1 MRYKIGFKQFGS
13 KNWVGGQ
20 NYLRNVTSII
30 NSRLKNKI
38 ELKYIKTEK
47 ESLKDIDINKFD
59 STVIIKK
66 NKNLL
71 TKILN
76 NFYNFP
82 LNKIINKELDFY
94 FELNTTGLFSNSNN
108 VISWIPDFQHK
119 RLPQMFSFY
128 DYWTREIKF
137 KMKILFRKNIIVS
150 SNDAKKDCIKFY
162 NKNPKQVHVLRFSIF
177 TDPLNHVDKFTY
189 LQKKY
194 KIEKEYIYI
203 PNQFWMHKNQ
213 EVVLKALEYIKSK
226 DLKIYNQIPQI
237 IFSGKAFDFRSKDH
251 AKKILK
257 KIKSSNLRN
266 KVKYLGLIPLHD
278 VYKLNA
284 NCLCLINPSFFE
296 GWSTTVEEA
305 KSFGTPQILS
315 NIPIHKEQS
324 PNSIFF
330 NPYSYKSLAKIL
342 IDITTRKINLKRKKI
357 NIIRKELESKN
368 EDFANNFMRIIKK
381 LKLN

>member
-30 NSRLKNKI
+30 DSRLKNKI

-47 ESLKDIDINKFD
+47 ESLKDIDIHKFD
-59 STVIIKK
+59 SIVIIKK

-237 IFSGKAFDFRSKDH
+237 IFSGKAFEFRSKDH

-257 KIKSSNLRN
+257 KIKSSNFLN
-266 KVKYLGLIPLHD
+266 KVKYLGLIPLQD

-284 NCLCLINPSFFE
+284 NCSCLINPSFFE

-357 NIIRKELESKN
+357 NVIRKELENKN

-381 LKLN
+381 LN

>member
-30 NSRLKNKI
+30 DSRLKNKI

-47 ESLKDIDINKFD
+47 ESLKDIDIHKFD
-59 STVIIKK
+59 SIVIIKK

-251 AKKILK
+251 GKKILK
-257 KIKSSNLRN
+257 KIKSSNFLN
-266 KVKYLGLIPLHD
+266 KVKYLGLIPLQD

-357 NIIRKELESKN
+357 NVIRKELENKN

-381 LKLN
+381 LN